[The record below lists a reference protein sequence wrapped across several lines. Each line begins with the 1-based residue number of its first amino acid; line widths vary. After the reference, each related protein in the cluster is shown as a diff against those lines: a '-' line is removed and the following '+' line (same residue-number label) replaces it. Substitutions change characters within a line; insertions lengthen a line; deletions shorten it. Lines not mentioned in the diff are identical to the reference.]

1 MVEKIFL
8 SSDERPF
15 PKPTLRYSFTQMK
28 EFKNEFSWSKSRDES
43 FQACLRQY
51 YFNYYAY
58 WNGWL
63 DDAPLRTR
71 QIYILKNLKTRQMW
85 AGEKVHQCI
94 ERTIKNLQ
102 RGISILDRDQII
114 SMTLNRMRADF
125 KSSKAKHYLRR
136 PKSCALFEHEYNLG
150 IPDELWRET
159 AHNVEICLRN
169 FYDSELFREMQE
181 LPGDR
186 WLETEQFSYFMFEGV
201 KIWVV
206 MDCCFR
212 SDYGITIVDWKTGTS
227 TTQDNSIQLSCY
239 ALYVLGRWGIDPEGI
254 KIIEYNLSTD
264 TPKDYSVT
272 WRNIED
278 IEGYIRGSIADMRF
292 LLMDV
297 EGNIPK
303 DESLFKPVED
313 RRISDTCNFRKIC
326 EGR

>member
-1 MVEKIFL
+1 MGI
-8 SSDERPF
+8 
-15 PKPTLRYSFTQMK
+15 
-28 EFKNEFSWSKSRDES
+28 KNEFSWSKSRDES
-43 FQACLRQY
+43 FQSCLKQY

-94 ERTIKNLQ
+94 ERTMKNLQ
-102 RGISILDRDQII
+102 RGIPILDRDQII
-114 SMTLNRMRADF
+114 SITLNRMRADF

-136 PKSCALFEHEYNLG
+136 PKSCGLFEHEYDLG

-159 AHNVEICLRN
+159 AHNVELCLRN
-169 FYDSELFREMQE
+169 FYDSELFRELQE
-181 LPGDR
+181 IPADR
-186 WLETEQFSYFMFEGV
+186 WLETEQFSHFMFEGV
-201 KIWVV
+201 KVWVV

-212 SDYGITIVDWKTGTS
+212 SDYGITIIYWKTGTS

-239 ALYVLGRWGIDPEGI
+239 ALYVLDRWGIDPERI

-264 TPKDYSVT
+264 TPKDFSVT
-272 WRNIED
+272 GRNIED
-278 IEGYIRGSIADMRF
+278 IKGYIRGSIADMRS
-292 LLMDV
+292 LLIDV

-313 RRISDTCNFRKIC
+313 KRISDRCGFRKIC
-326 EGR
+326 KGR